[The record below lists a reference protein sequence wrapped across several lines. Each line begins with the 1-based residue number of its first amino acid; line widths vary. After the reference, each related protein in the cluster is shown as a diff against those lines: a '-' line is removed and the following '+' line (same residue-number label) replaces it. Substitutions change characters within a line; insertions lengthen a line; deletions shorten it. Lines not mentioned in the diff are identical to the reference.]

1 MSAHL
6 GDQVSALVDG
16 QLGGAA
22 RDRALAHVAGC
33 ARCAGEV
40 SSAREARESLRSS
53 RLCELRPDPEFMSR
67 LLALSAGGGSDAQA
81 GPCRPAPGGLQARE
95 ELPPRSVALCG
106 DVRSGGTP
114 RWVRGAALGAL
125 AATGVAAAGLFVLGA
140 RPVVV
145 PSRATTDALSVLAG
159 APQATRSTGAAPFLS
174 VGSAG
179 TTAPMPA
186 EDVFSWMG
194 DQGWQ
199 RPGTLPPGV
208 TLTQVRFVGEDDGT
222 LEVDLEGPLGRVV
235 LREQKGQLDPDA
247 LEGTTRMVVEG
258 NPVYLVSE
266 EPVHLVWQSSDTVID
281 IVSEMS
287 LDDVLQLVSTFT
299 VDEFDTGFQARV
311 GRGWSTLTGVL

>member
-1 MSAHL
+1 M
-6 GDQVSALVDG
+6 
-16 QLGGAA
+16 
-22 RDRALAHVAGC
+22 AG
-33 ARCAGEV
+33 
-40 SSAREARESLRSS
+40 
-53 RLCELRPDPEFMSR
+53 
-67 LLALSAGGGSDAQA
+67 
-81 GPCRPAPGGLQARE
+81 
-95 ELPPRSVALCG
+95 
-106 DVRSGGTP
+106 
-114 RWVRGAALGAL
+114 
-125 AATGVAAAGLFVLGA
+125 
-140 RPVVV
+140 
-145 PSRATTDALSVLAG
+145 
-159 APQATRSTGAAPFLS
+159 
-174 VGSAG
+174 
-179 TTAPMPA
+179 MPA

-194 DQGWQ
+194 DEGWQ

-208 TLTQVRFVGEDDGT
+208 SMTQVRFVGEDDGT